1 MKKKVIKINESI
13 LRQIVS
19 ESVKK
24 VVKEISIKTLD
35 NAERKS
41 GGWEDYT
48 WLNKNAGYGSELHKA
63 IDTIEENLE
72 YYAYKLNNRQAQE
85 LLRYIDPI
93 RNFFNRKGEQARNFT
108 DARENESIA
117 AKEEFEAKAKEMF
130 NKSGNELS
138 EEEFEAVLNNCS
150 PRTQE
155 YAETFYLG

>member
-1 MKKKVIKINESI
+1 MKKVINESD
-13 LRQIVS
+13 LRKIVA
-19 ESVKK
+19 ESVKN
-24 VVKEISIKTLD
+24 VVKEISLKTLD

-48 WLNKNAGYGSELHKA
+48 WLNKNVGYDSELHKA

-72 YYAYKLNNRQAQE
+72 YYAYKLNNVQAQE

-108 DARENESIA
+108 SAREDERNVAEEEIES
-117 AKEEFEAKAKEMF
+117 KSKEMF
-130 NKSGNELS
+130 NKSSNELND
-138 EEEFEAVLNNCS
+138 EEFEAVFSKCS

-155 YAETFYLG
+155 YIETFW